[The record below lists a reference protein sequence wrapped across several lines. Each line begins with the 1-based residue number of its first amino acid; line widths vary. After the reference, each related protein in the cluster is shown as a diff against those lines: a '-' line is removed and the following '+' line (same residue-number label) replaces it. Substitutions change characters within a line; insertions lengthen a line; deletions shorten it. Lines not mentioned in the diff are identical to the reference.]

1 MRNNTLCHARKQGL
15 YYFDYLSNM
24 TQFDLALLASAAT
37 TPQCV
42 PQTIF
47 ILTFIYKENSG
58 VKHFKLD
65 I

>member
-1 MRNNTLCHARKQGL
+1 
-15 YYFDYLSNM
+15 M

-65 I
+65 M